1 VGSASTVAATVSL
14 GSLGVDD
21 VEVQL
26 VRGTVTGEEHLTDIE
41 LVAMAPAGSVDDT
54 HLRFEGTFTNERAGR
69 VGVTV
74 RVVPAHPLLATSVD
88 LGRIAWA

>member
-1 VGSASTVAATVSL
+1 
-14 GSLGVDD
+14 
-21 VEVQL
+21 
-26 VRGTVTGEEHLTDIE
+26 VRGTVTGDEQLTDIE

-74 RVVPAHPLLATSVD
+74 RVVPSHPLLATSVD